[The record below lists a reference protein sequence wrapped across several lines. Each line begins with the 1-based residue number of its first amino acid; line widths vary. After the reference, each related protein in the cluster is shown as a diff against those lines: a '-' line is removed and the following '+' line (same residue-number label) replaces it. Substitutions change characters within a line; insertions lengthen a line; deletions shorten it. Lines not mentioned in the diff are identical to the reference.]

1 MTFFAFST
9 LSYHLS
15 VEVQYFKALEI
26 NHFFLQFFREE
37 NIPAEILARGPEAV
51 EAYHKLRRLGTAPL
65 YRGRVFLVGLD
76 RFEKWFYSCQRQV
89 RKMVLFLSK
98 TGSENG
104 FILVKDRFEKCF
116 CSCRRQVR
124 KMVLFLSKTGSK
136 NAFVLVKDR
145 FEKCFCSCQRQV
157 RKMLLFLSKTGSK
170 NGFILVKD
178 WFEKNFSSKKL
189 QKISEIWFYPFQ
201 SPSLPNLFILIFANV
216 KPFSLNLT

>member
-76 RFEKWFYSCQRQV
+76 RFEKWFCSCQRQV
-89 RKMVLFLSK
+89 RK
-98 TGSENG
+98 
-104 FILVKDRFEKCF
+104 I
-116 CSCRRQVR
+116 
-124 KMVLFLSKTGSK
+124 VLFLSKTGSK
-136 NAFVLVKDR
+136 D
-145 FEKCFCSCQRQV
+145 
-157 RKMLLFLSKTGSK
+157 
-170 NGFILVKD
+170 GFILVKN
-178 WFEKNFSSKKL
+178 WFEKHSSSKKL
-189 QKISEIWFYPFQ
+189 QKISQICFF
-201 SPSLPNLFILIFANV
+201 FHF
-216 KPFSLNLT
+216 